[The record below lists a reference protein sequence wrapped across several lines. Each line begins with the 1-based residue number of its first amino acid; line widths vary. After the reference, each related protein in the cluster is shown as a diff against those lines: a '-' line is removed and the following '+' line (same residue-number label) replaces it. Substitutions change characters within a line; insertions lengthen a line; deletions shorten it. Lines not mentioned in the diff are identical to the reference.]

1 MDGELITASAAVV
14 VSVIGTGYAGWQ
26 AHIARRAAL
35 SAEAQ
40 ARSAEV
46 QAHSAEEQARSAET
60 QARAAEEQVALM
72 RRQLEADEAA
82 RHEAGGPNF
91 SLSFDRS
98 RHHPGLQRRVA
109 VLKLKQEDGPAL
121 ESVRISV
128 SGPGVAGLLITRGTI
143 GEPDAEEDLG
153 SMAQGAVKDVHVA
166 LEPSAVND
174 GATARLSIRCD
185 DGTGASWRRDYS
197 CEIGRRPRAYGFHGL

>member
-1 MDGELITASAAVV
+1 MDGELITASAAVA
-14 VSVIGTGYAGWQ
+14 VSVVGAGYAGWQ
-26 AHIARRAAL
+26 AHIASRAAR

-40 ARSAEV
+40 ARSAE
-46 QAHSAEEQARSAET
+46 AQARSAEE

-98 RHHPGLQRRVA
+98 RHNPTLQQRVA

-121 ESVRISV
+121 EFVRISV
-128 SGPGVAGLLITRGTI
+128 SGTGVAGLLITLGRI
-143 GEPDAEEDLG
+143 GEPDAEQDLG
-153 SMAQGAVKDVHVA
+153 PMAQGAVKDVHVV
-166 LEPSAVND
+166 LEHSAPDD

-185 DGTGASWRRDYS
+185 AGTGAPWRRDYS
-197 CEIGRRPRAYGFHGL
+197 CDIYRRRSFGGAYGL